1 MFPKGGSM
9 KTDRIL
15 VFELNWL
22 GDILFSF
29 PLLRALRQKYKEAYI
44 TCVTVPR
51 YSDLLVH
58 NPWINYVHVMSDS
71 THISTLFGKLAFIR
85 MLRAERYDV
94 SLLLKPSRTKAVI
107 SRMSGIPER
116 ISFAGKNAPLTREV
130 DIPHDHIHRA
140 DQLLSLAGAM
150 GVDSADG
157 TYEYF
162 YGWEDREKAEAVLR
176 KAGGAIRR
184 IVALNPGGNWEA
196 KRWPAE
202 RFAELGRELLNRY
215 GDIEI
220 MVTGAVKD
228 IQLAQEIVSLIGA
241 AEKCYSIAGKTS
253 LNQLAAVFDKCAL
266 VISADSG
273 PLHLASATGTDTIG
287 LYGPTLP
294 QITGPR
300 GRGLNIVVQSTTDC
314 VLPCYEKRCPKSYE
328 CMRSIKTREV
338 LRAAGKVL
346 GGKKK

>member
-1 MFPKGGSM
+1 M

-15 VFELNWL
+15 IFELNWL

-29 PLLRALRQKYKEAYI
+29 PLLRALRQRYPEAYI

-58 NPWINYVHVMSDS
+58 NRWINYVHVLSDS
-71 THISTLFGKLAFIR
+71 THISTLFEKLAFIR

-94 SLLLKPSRTKAVI
+94 SVLLKPSRTRALI

-130 DIPHDHIHRA
+130 DIPRDHIHRA

-162 YGWEDREKAEAVLR
+162 YGREDREKAQAVLR
-176 KAGGAIRR
+176 KAGGGAHR

-196 KRWPAE
+196 KRWPRE
-202 RFAELGRELLNRY
+202 RFAELGRELLKRFN
-215 GDIEI
+215 DIEI
-220 MVTGAVKD
+220 MVTGALKDVK
-228 IQLAQEIVSLIGA
+228 LAQEIVSLIGN

-253 LNQLAAVFDKCAL
+253 LNQLAALFDKCAL
-266 VISADSG
+266 VVSADSG

-287 LYGPTLP
+287 LYGPTSP

-300 GRGLNIVVQSTTDC
+300 GRGKNIVVRGRTDC
-314 VLPCYEKRCPKSYE
+314 VLPCYEDRCPKDYE
-328 CMRSIKTREV
+328 CMRSIEAGEV
-338 LRAAGKVL
+338 AGAAEKVL
-346 GGKKK
+346 SGTGTV

>member
-1 MFPKGGSM
+1 M

-29 PLLRALRQKYKEAYI
+29 PLLRALRQRYPEAYI

-51 YSDLLVH
+51 YSDLLIH
-58 NPWINYVHVMSDS
+58 NPWVNYVHVLSDS
-71 THISTLFGKLAFIR
+71 TRLSTLFEKLAFIR
-85 MLRAERYDV
+85 MLRAEKYDV

-116 ISFAGKNAPLTREV
+116 ISFAGKNAPLTKEV
-130 DIPHDHIHRA
+130 DIPRDHIHRA

-150 GVDSADG
+150 GVESADG

-162 YGWEDREKAEAVLR
+162 YGWEDREKAEGILR
-176 KAGGAIRR
+176 KEGGGVRR
-184 IVALNPGGNWEA
+184 IVALNPGGNWKA
-196 KRWPAE
+196 KRWPRE
-202 RFAELGRELLNRY
+202 RFAELGKALLKRFT
-215 GDIEI
+215 DIEI
-220 MVTGAVKD
+220 MVTGALKD
-228 IQLAQEIVSLIGA
+228 IKLAQEIVSLIGG

-253 LNQLAAVFDKCAL
+253 LNQLAALFDKCAL

-273 PLHLASATGTDTIG
+273 PLHLASATGTDTVG

-294 QITGPR
+294 EITGPR
-300 GRGLNIVVQSTTDC
+300 GRGMNIVVQRRTDC
-314 VLPCYEKRCPKSYE
+314 VLPCYEDRCPKNYA
-328 CMRSIKTREV
+328 CMRDIEPEDV
-338 LRAAGKVL
+338 ARAAGEIL
-346 GGKKK
+346 GRSQRNK